1 MEKPRSPMNGAVS
14 DSKAGVVTLD
24 SRPVAKRIG
33 LIVLATDHTSERD
46 FARVCDPDEVGVY
59 ASRIAYE
66 NPTTPENLSQ
76 MGPRLSQ
83 AADLILPGEPVDVVA
98 YACTAASV
106 VLGNDTVFDAIR
118 AAKPGAA
125 CVTPSTAA
133 FDAFDALG
141 IRRVSVLTPYTDRV
155 TGQLVDYF
163 GGLGLDIVNHRGLG
177 FDDDREMARIDHTS
191 LLEAGAN
198 TISEDADALFV
209 SCTAVRAMEC
219 ISRLEDRIGKPVI
232 SSNQALVWRSLR
244 LVGVSR
250 RIQGFGRL
258 FEY

>member
-1 MEKPRSPMNGAVS
+1 MENPYSPTGGEFSDANVS
-14 DSKAGVVTLD
+14 GITLD
-24 SRPVAKRIG
+24 PLPVPKRIG

-46 FARVCDPDEVGVY
+46 FARICDPDEVGVY
-59 ASRIAYE
+59 TSRVAYE

-76 MGPRLSQ
+76 MGPRLSD

-106 VLGNDTVFDAIR
+106 VLGNEAVFGAIH
-118 AAKPGAA
+118 AAKPGTV
-125 CVTPSTAA
+125 CVTPTSAA

-155 TGQLVDYF
+155 TGKLVAYF
-163 GGLGLDIVNHRGLG
+163 GGHGLDIVSARGLG
-177 FDDDREMARIDHTS
+177 FYDDREMARIDHAS
-191 LLEAGAN
+191 LLEAGVNA
-198 TISEDADALFV
+198 TSESAEGLFI

-219 ISRLEDRIGKPVI
+219 VGRLEDKIGKPVI
-232 SSNQALVWRSLR
+232 TSNQALVWRSLR

-250 RIQGFGRL
+250 PIHGFGRL
-258 FEY
+258 FDH